1 MLNIYNFLFYF
12 FCVFWILFGIYS
24 MNYLIKLGKSGE
36 INFSLNDLNNEEAS
50 NAQNVNNNLSEE
62 GEDNKL
68 IIEDK

>member
-1 MLNIYNFLFYF
+1 
-12 FCVFWILFGIYS
+12 